1 MTTLELK
8 ELFLSEYENPDKKC
22 SMDHGRFINEDKF
35 VELEDINFSQYGTV
49 SDEVIKQ
56 VIAEL
61 KNTSPRWI
69 RKSEV

>member
-8 ELFLSEYENPDKKC
+8 ELFLSEYENPDEKC
-22 SMDHGRFINEDKF
+22 SMDHGRFIKEDKF
-35 VELEDINFSQYGTV
+35 VELEDINFFLFLTV